1 MMNSQFTFTEI
12 TVDTLMIWG
21 VAILL
26 IIIAIMLQWPV
37 IKKKLYERK
46 LIRVVNRFGRETMH
60 DVMLPDGLGG
70 FTYIE
75 HLALTANAIV
85 VLYLKRYRGVI
96 FSGEHIDEWT
106 QVLNNNSYRFPNPLR
121 QLEMD
126 VMAINNL
133 VSNADVQ
140 GLVVFTRGSEFPK
153 GKPENVM
160 LFSELEANIKAY
172 KAGELPPFLQ
182 TAWKKLQEQIEPC
195 SKEFIASMRED
206 NAQQGHGILAGIFV
220 IAAIVWTG
228 WHFI

>member
-1 MMNSQFTFTEI
+1 MNSQFTFTEI
-12 TVDTLMIWG
+12 TVDTFMIWG
-21 VAILL
+21 IAVLL

-37 IKKKLYERK
+37 IKKNLYERK
-46 LIRVVNRFGRETMH
+46 LIRVLNRFGRETMH

-96 FSGEHIDEWT
+96 FSGEYIDEWT

-126 VMAINNL
+126 IMAINNL
-133 VSNADVQ
+133 ISKADVQ
-140 GLVVFTRGSEFPK
+140 GLVVFTRDSEFPK
-153 GKPENVM
+153 GKPDNVM
-160 LFSELEANIKAY
+160 LFSELEASLKDV
-172 KAGELPPFLQ
+172 KAGEMSPFLQ
-182 TAWKKLQEQIEPC
+182 TAWKRLQEQMAPC

-206 NAQQGHGILAGIFV
+206 NSQQGHGILAGIFV
-220 IAAIVWTG
+220 IAAIVWVA